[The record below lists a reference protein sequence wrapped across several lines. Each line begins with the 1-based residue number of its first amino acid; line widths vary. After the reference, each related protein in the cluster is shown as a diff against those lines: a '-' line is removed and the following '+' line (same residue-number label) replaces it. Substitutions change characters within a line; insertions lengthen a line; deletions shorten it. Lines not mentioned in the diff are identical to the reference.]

1 MTYPTFTSAD
11 TELYHVYLVDLELA
25 GTTYYMCDYPGAKYP
40 GGTQGITYN
49 SGNGDNVY
57 QSLGNLMDVGQLEA
71 DINPGEV
78 ATSIIVSGLDPSSGN
93 DLKTIALGS
102 QAKGGNAI
110 ITRGLSTVSLA
121 NIVASNSYYPAY
133 KGVVRNI
140 NFAESFPQMG
150 NDHTDTVIFE
160 LSNLFGIKRSESRGR
175 KTNPDD
181 FNDYYR
187 FDLGLTRDP
196 VMDRVSALNG
206 KKWAFGKTG

>member
-1 MTYPTFTSAD
+1 MAYPDLSTAD
-11 TELYHVYLVDLELA
+11 HLYHAYLIDLELA
-25 GTTYYMCDYPGAKYP
+25 GTTYYMSDLPTDVSYD
-40 GGTQGITYN
+40 
-49 SGNGDNVY
+49 SGSGSNTY
-57 QSLGNLMDVGQLEA
+57 QSLGNLMDVGPLEA

-78 ATSIIVSGLDPSSGN
+78 ASSIIVSGLDPSSGS

-102 QAKGGNAI
+102 QAKGGNVI
-110 ITRGLSTVSLA
+110 ITRGLSETS
-121 NIVASNSYYPAY
+121 IDDIGTSGKFYPAY

-140 NFAESFPQMG
+140 NFAESFPEQG
-150 NDHTDTVIFE
+150 KEHTDTVIFE
-160 LSNLFGIKRSESRGR
+160 ISNLFGVKRSETRSR

-187 FDLGLTRDP
+187 FTLGFNRDP

>member
-1 MTYPTFTSAD
+1 MAYPDLSTAD
-11 TELYHVYLVDLELA
+11 HLYHAYLIDLELA
-25 GTTYYMCDYPGAKYP
+25 GTTYYMSDLPTDVSYD
-40 GGTQGITYN
+40 
-49 SGNGDNVY
+49 SGSGSNTY
-57 QSLGNLMDVGQLEA
+57 QSLGNLMDVGPLEA

-78 ATSIIVSGLDPSSGN
+78 ASSIIVSGLDPSSGS

-102 QAKGGNAI
+102 QAKGGNVI
-110 ITRGLSTVSLA
+110 ITRGLSETS
-121 NIVASNSYYPAY
+121 IDDIGTSGKFYPAY

-140 NFAESFPQMG
+140 NFAESFPEQG
-150 NDHTDTVIFE
+150 KEHTDTVIFE
-160 LSNLFGIKRSESRGR
+160 ISNLFGVKRTETRSR

-187 FDLGLTRDP
+187 FTLGFNRDP

>member
-1 MTYPTFTSAD
+1 MAYPDLSTAD
-11 TELYHVYLVDLELA
+11 HLYHAYLIDLELA
-25 GTTYYMCDYPGAKYP
+25 GTTYYMSDLPTDVSYDS
-40 GGTQGITYN
+40 GGGSNT
-49 SGNGDNVY
+49 Y
-57 QSLGNLMDVGQLEA
+57 QSLGNLMDVGPLEA

-78 ATSIIVSGLDPSSGN
+78 ASSIIVSGLDPSSGS

-102 QAKGGNAI
+102 QAKGGNVI
-110 ITRGLSTVSLA
+110 ITRGLSETS
-121 NIVASNSYYPAY
+121 IDDIGTSGKFYPAY

-140 NFAESFPQMG
+140 NFAESFPEQG
-150 NDHTDTVIFE
+150 KEHTDTVIFE
-160 LSNLFGIKRSESRGR
+160 ISNLFGVKRTETRSR

-187 FDLGLTRDP
+187 FTLGFNRDP

>member
-1 MTYPTFTSAD
+1 
-11 TELYHVYLVDLELA
+11 LIDLELA
-25 GTTYYMCDYPGAKYP
+25 GNTYYISDYVETGV
-40 GGTQGITYN
+40 GQTDNGIVYN
-49 SGNGDNVY
+49 SGNGDNTY
-57 QSLGNLMDVGQLEA
+57 QSLGNLMDVGPLEA

-78 ATSIIVSGLDPSSGN
+78 ATSIIVSGIDPSSGA
-93 DLKTIALGS
+93 DLKTIALGG
-102 QAKGGNAI
+102 QAKGGNVI
-110 ITRGLSTVSLA
+110 ITRGLSSTGLG
-121 NIVASNSYYPAY
+121 NIVQSNLFYPAY

-150 NDHTDTVIFE
+150 TDHTDTVIFE
-160 LSNLFGIKRSESRGR
+160 CSNLFGVKRSESRGR

-187 FDLGLTRDP
+187 FTKGLNRDA